1 MERRKQVKGLLVPRS
16 LSCEHRLFLTLYKSK
31 NCRLVLSL
39 SLSFFAF
46 LVCFVVVDE
55 GWGIFIL
62 DTNMIT
68 YVDVLVSPVNFMK
81 NKSRLSF
88 TVLWKTFTV
97 IIRWNFSFFSLAVSQ
112 PHDLQIIFCSCVNE
126 TKLFSFLRS
135 LLGEDGRS
143 HRFLKVSIKKQTRW
157 SNDKTIIERGRAKY
171 RDLSVSR
178 RSIIKA
184 STRQLIDLLATDK
197 WRYFAQPCPIV
208 VNYSCL
214 RGCMMDS
221 SILVMFKSL
230 KISISYRILTSFH

>member
-1 MERRKQVKGLLVPRS
+1 MLWSYGLSPSNTFSDKFRTQFSGMERRKQVKGLLVPRS

-31 NCRLVLSL
+31 NCWLVLSL

-97 IIRWNFSFFSLAVSQ
+97 IIRWNFFF
-112 PHDLQIIFCSCVNE
+112 
-126 TKLFSFLRS
+126 LFTGREPTAWPANNILFMRKWNQAFL
-135 LLGEDGRS
+135 
-143 HRFLKVSIKKQTRW
+143 
-157 SNDKTIIERGRAKY
+157 
-171 RDLSVSR
+171 
-178 RSIIKA
+178 
-184 STRQLIDLLATDK
+184 LLAIALRWK
-197 WRYFAQPCPIV
+197 WQIA
-208 VNYSCL
+208 
-214 RGCMMDS
+214 
-221 SILVMFKSL
+221 SL
-230 KISISYRILTSFH
+230 PEGIN